1 MQDSCTHATPISY
14 PLQWFKLRGSAVN
27 KASDVVLHSA
37 PLDQEKAVEAVKRTF
52 QAIDFNSLT
61 FSVHTKKSSIP
72 GAGLG
77 VYLSGQRQTR
87 GQIVCF
93 YPGTIYLPSDPILFV
108 SIANEYILK
117 CVDGLYVDGKSTGL
131 SGRIYRSVYKREN
144 WPGAIEISDCS
155 WMNQSRRSNPLAIGQ
170 MVNNC
175 TGTHKANVCYQE
187 IDLPIQFPSELRKYI
202 PNMYW
207 NTIID
212 PMSYPMR
219 VVALVTLRDVEPGE
233 ELFSTYMDLVHS

>member
-1 MQDSCTHATPISY
+1 MSNYLKQFY

-52 QAIDFNSLT
+52 QAIHFNSLT

>member
-72 GAGLG
+72 GAGKPFFLKRLFNLPLYIRIGLG

-155 WMNQSRRSNPLAIGQ
+155 WMNQSRF
-170 MVNNC
+170 V
-175 TGTHKANVCYQE
+175 
-187 IDLPIQFPSELRKYI
+187 
-202 PNMYW
+202 
-207 NTIID
+207 
-212 PMSYPMR
+212 
-219 VVALVTLRDVEPGE
+219 
-233 ELFSTYMDLVHS
+233 